1 MNSLNEKG
9 NLTKL
14 NNHTIREA
22 VELWL
27 ENENEAIK
35 LYGNKI
41 GIHLNF

>member
-14 NNHTIREA
+14 NNQTIREA